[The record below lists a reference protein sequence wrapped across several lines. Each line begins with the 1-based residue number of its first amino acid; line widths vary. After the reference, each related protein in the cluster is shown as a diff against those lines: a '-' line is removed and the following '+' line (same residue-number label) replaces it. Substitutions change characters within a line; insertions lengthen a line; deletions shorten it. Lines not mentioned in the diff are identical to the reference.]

1 MDALESLVH
10 KAVTDY
16 AGTAVRVASLE
27 EAVRDLKTQIAQ
39 ALTGINESLRIQATI
54 LEKLNNNIEEH
65 KNIHRRITDIEDVQE
80 DLDTKLTQISARV
93 DVVERGCLRAGHETI
108 DRRVSVV
115 ERRTI
120 NHDKIYA
127 ILNSKWGLGI
137 LGVIILG
144 AITDLTYH
152 YDLIKRLFFK

>member
-27 EAVRDLKTQIAQ
+27 ESVKDLRLQIAQ
-39 ALTGINESLRIQATI
+39 ALSGINESLRMQATI

-65 KNIHRRITDIEDVQE
+65 KNIHRRISSIEETQE
-80 DLDTKLTQISARV
+80 EMEERIQAL
-93 DVVERGCLRAGHETI
+93 ERGCQRAGHENME
-108 DRRVSVV
+108 RRVSTV
-115 ERRTI
+115 ERRTN

-137 LGVIILG
+137 LAAIIIG

-152 YDLIKRLFFK
+152 YDLIKKLFFK